1 MTRVQSRHGSA
12 VVTLPSDLEIMI
24 TRTFDAPAALV
35 FEAWTTP
42 DLVRRWW
49 GWDSSSLIVCEIDLR
64 PGGDWR
70 YVTREADGRELGW
83 HGRYLEIDR
92 PHRLVS
98 TEVFEG
104 YPEVEARNT
113 LTLSEHDG
121 TTTMTVVGLHSSM
134 ADRDGLLGS
143 GMERGMQHSLDRF
156 EDLLAEMHAIR
167 PRAGTPTEV
176 AP

>member
-42 DLVRRWW
+42 ELVKRWW
-49 GWDSSSLIVCEIDLR
+49 GWDSSSLIVCDIDLR
-64 PGGDWR
+64 PGGGWR
-70 YVTREADGRELGW
+70 YVTHEADGRELGW
-83 HGRYLEIDR
+83 HGTYLEIDR

-98 TEVFEG
+98 TEVFDGHPEG
-104 YPEVEARNT
+104 EARNT

-121 TTTMTVVGLHSSM
+121 TTTLTVVGVHSSM
-134 ADRDGLLGS
+134 AARDGHLGS
-143 GMERGMQHSLDRF
+143 GMERGMQHSFDRF
-156 EDLLAEMHAIR
+156 ERLLAELQATR
-167 PRAGTPTEV
+167 PGAGTSTDV